1 LKLRIVQPRSRPEC
15 ALALLLACAYPLAA
29 SAHHSFAAV
38 FDREQPIE
46 ITGTVSDVEWMNPHV
61 WVHVEVENDASSP
74 ETWAFEL
81 GSPNGLMRRGWRHDS
96 LTQGQVVTI
105 NGVLARDGTMRGAVR
120 TITLSD
126 GSSLFGAQ
134 DESR

>member
-1 LKLRIVQPRSRPEC
+1 MYQHIGRT
-15 ALALLLACAYPLAA
+15 LAVLLGLAA
-29 SAHHSFAAV
+29 TPVAAVAHHAFAAE
-38 FDREQPIE
+38 FDRDQPLE
-46 ITGTVSDVEWMNPHV
+46 VTGTVTLVEWMNPHARFYV
-61 WVHVEVENDASSP
+61 DVEEDGKVVNYD
-74 ETWAFEL
+74 FEL